1 MQITKPTLSIV
12 LSPGVMP
19 LNLTPAAK
27 ATLVVSKTAF
37 PKVVAAMIRWAR
49 RRCKPNCF
57 NSSIVAIASI
67 WINCCDENP
76 CQLNASTEE
85 IKNEERIR
93 AVVVSLF
100 RPSI

>member
-12 LSPGVMP
+12 LLPGVMP
-19 LNLTPAAK
+19 LYLAPAAE

-37 PKVVAAMIRWAR
+37 PEGNCRQDPLRKEKVQAQLLH
-49 RRCKPNCF
+49 
-57 NSSIVAIASI
+57 STIVTIASI

-85 IKNEERIR
+85 IKNEKRIR
-93 AVVVSLF
+93 AVVVSLI
-100 RPSI
+100 RRSI